1 MQNKESLHETDINKI
16 PYLITFKNIPRID
29 FVSHIIQTCIIA
41 VGNNGLRD
49 TFKLLQ
55 VIHNKRAE
63 ESTAIF
69 QCRFIN
75 HQFGTFSLDTFH
87 YPLNGTLAEIIRV

>member
-1 MQNKESLHETDINKI
+1 MLNKESLHETDINKI

-29 FVSHIIQTCIIA
+29 FVSHIIQTCVIA

-55 VIHNKRAE
+55 VIHNKRTE

-69 QCRFIN
+69 QCRFII
-75 HQFGTFSLDTFH
+75 TSLA
-87 YPLNGTLAEIIRV
+87 PLALIRFITP